1 MGAGVQG
8 KWHVANGLA
17 GSASQNAHR
26 QRKRKRSPA
35 ETLKAKAQQIP
46 FSLSGTGE
54 QDELIDYY
62 TVEPRQQWD
71 KMGRYNSFIRTTMQ
85 IIPFIK
91 TLTICCSQGQEVPA
105 RRLRSGC

>member
-8 KWHVANGLA
+8 KWHVANGLV

-35 ETLKAKAQQIP
+35 EILKAKAQQIP
-46 FSLSGTGE
+46 FSLSGTRE

-62 TVEPRQQWD
+62 TVEPRQQ
-71 KMGRYNSFIRTTMQ
+71 
-85 IIPFIK
+85 
-91 TLTICCSQGQEVPA
+91 
-105 RRLRSGC
+105 